1 MTETS
6 SHVLLD
12 DGSSVDT
19 ATSAAMMQV
28 DGRGEGF
35 RENINVELPTPMKT
49 KTLPLPKPSQSR
61 VARSVATR
69 REPSNPARVIHD
81 KKIQPLSPEIKV
93 RDPNLAHQAALRRLN
108 GNSSIQQS
116 VPVTIGTSPPPS
128 GIEPVLVRSYTNS
141 TPLDDPSRKAKMR
154 THRRSRVDDKACEL
168 PPLER
173 FSFQDI
179 LASIDPDVKGSID
192 AIAEI
197 CGRSRMSLADQYGS
211 HLPPQGELAPL
222 LEQSDAQGPHPG
234 HLVVQ
239 DESFSHSQLPRTS
252 NHDHDRRNSA
262 SLGLVGNLHP
272 RRSVTLSAPVVTTSN
287 VNSQSVPNSSSE
299 PTGATSASADPH
311 STILPQVLSWLRRS
325 SASFAAGG
333 HDGSQPTDLDYNSA
347 ADALHRILTR
357 TGEPPPAS
365 GV

>member
-1 MTETS
+1 MTEIS
-6 SHVLLD
+6 PRILLD
-12 DGSSVDT
+12 DGSSADI
-19 ATSAAMMQV
+19 ANSAAVMQV
-28 DGRGEGF
+28 DGRSEGF
-35 RENINVELPTPMKT
+35 RENINDVLSASIKT
-49 KTLPLPKPSQSR
+49 NTLPLPKPSQNR
-61 VARSVATR
+61 GARSVETPKER
-69 REPSNPARVIHD
+69 TNPARVIHD
-81 KKIQPLSPEIKV
+81 KRIQPLSPEIKP
-93 RDPNLAHQAALRRLN
+93 RDPNLAHRAALHRLN

-116 VPVTIGTSPPPS
+116 VPATGAGPSSS

-141 TPLDDPSRKAKMR
+141 TPPDDPLRKTKMR

-211 HLPPQGELAPL
+211 HLPPQGELTSL
-222 LEQSDAQGPHPG
+222 LDQSDTQGPHPG
-234 HLVVQ
+234 HLVLQ
-239 DESFSHSQLPRTS
+239 DESFSHSQLPR
-252 NHDHDRRNSA
+252 NPNQDHDRRNSA

-287 VNSQSVPNSSSE
+287 VNSRSVPNSSYESI
-299 PTGATSASADPH
+299 GATSASADPH

-333 HDGSQPTDLDYNSA
+333 HDGSQPADLDYNSA

-365 GV
+365 GM